1 MTDKTPS
8 TYLSQFNK
16 EQLIEMNKTMDM
28 KSIGESMD
36 MGEQQIRYVFR
47 KLGIKPV
54 RHVWNKGR
62 KMTEE
67 ERLTMIEAVKNGWTE
82 DKREAQKKRQK
93 EIWSNPELRAKSSEI
108 AYSLMTEEHRKKI
121 SDRTKEAMSRPE
133 VHQKLVGAWNT
144 GNAKIK
150 MEETCM
156 EKYGVPYP
164 CMLESARSGSKAK
177 SNINHEWKELLGLT
191 DDDMEFNLGKYVY
204 DLKFGDTLIEIN
216 PTYSHNS
223 TFVPWYGDKKGKKKE
238 PLDHM
243 NKSKHAEDNGFDC
256 VHIWD
261 WDDADK
267 VVKMFSKKVAIG
279 ARQCE
284 VRLVEDVTVI
294 DVFLNTYHLQN
305 TCKGQSVCVGLYYEE
320 GLVGLMTFGKPRYNS
335 NYEWELL
342 RLCFD
347 GKYTVMG
354 GAKKMFKWFVEHYNP
369 LSIIS
374 YCDKSKFSGK
384 VYVDLGFELL
394 SYAKPSKHW
403 YNIKTKRHITDNL
416 LRQRGFSQLHGDKE
430 HKKGEDNR
438 GLMLEH
444 GYVEV
449 YDCGQASYGWVSCA

>member
-1 MTDKTPS
+1 MTYKTPS

-16 EQLIEMNKTMDM
+16 EQLIEMNQTMDM
-28 KSIGESMD
+28 KSIGESMG

-62 KMTEE
+62 KMTEG
-67 ERLTMIEAVKNGWTE
+67 ERLAMIEAVKKGWTE

-93 EIWSNPELRAKSSEI
+93 EVWSNPELRAKSSEI

-121 SDRTKEAMSRPE
+121 SDRTKEAMSKPE
-133 VHQKLVGAWNT
+133 VLEH
-144 GNAKIK
+144 IK
-150 MEETCM
+150 ESCM
-156 EKYGVPYP
+156 AKYGVEWNCLRP
-164 CMLESARSGSKAK
+164 EANNHVTISKK
-177 SNINHEWKELLGLT
+177 NREWQYLLGVPDEDLEYAVKGFAY
-191 DDDMEFNLGKYVY
+191 DMKI
-204 DLKFGDTLIEIN
+204 GDTLIEIN
-216 PTYSHNS
+216 PSETHNS
-223 TFVPWYGDKKGKKKE
+223 TYSLFGKKLKE
-238 PLDHM
+238 ATYHIKKTSAA
-243 NKSKHAEDNGFDC
+243 NIAGFDC

-284 VRLVEDVTVI
+284 VRLVADVTVV
-294 DVFLNTYHLQN
+294 DAFLNTYHLQN
-305 TCKGQSVCVGLYYEE
+305 TCKGQSVCVGLYYDE

-354 GAKKMFKWFVEHYNP
+354 GVKKMFKWFVEHYNP
-369 LSIIS
+369 SSIIS

-449 YDCGQASYGWVSCA
+449 FDCGQASYVWINYS

>member
-16 EQLIEMNKTMDM
+16 EQLIEMNQTMDM
-28 KSIGESMD
+28 KSIGESMG

-67 ERLTMIEAVKNGWTE
+67 ERLMMVEAVKRGWTE
-82 DKREAQKKRQK
+82 NKREAQKKRQK

-121 SDRTKEAMSRPE
+121 SEKTKEAMSRPE
-133 VHQKLVGAWNT
+133 VLGH
-144 GNAKIK
+144 IK
-150 MEETCM
+150 ESCM
-156 EKYGVPYP
+156 AKYGVEWNCLRP
-164 CMLESARSGSKAK
+164 EANNHVTISKK
-177 SNINHEWKELLGLT
+177 NREWQSLLGVPDEDL
-191 DDDMEFNLGKYVY
+191 EYVVKGFAY
-204 DLKFGDTLIEIN
+204 DIKIGNTLIEID
-216 PTYSHNS
+216 PSETHNS
-223 TFVPWYGDKKGKKKE
+223 TYSLFGKE
-238 PLDHM
+238 PKDSTYHI
-243 NKSKHAEDNGFDC
+243 KKTSAAHIAGFDC
-256 VHIWD
+256 IHIWD
-261 WDDADK
+261 WDDAGK
-267 VVKMFSKKVAIG
+267 IVKMFSKKVALG
-279 ARQCE
+279 ARQCD
-284 VRLVEDVTVI
+284 VRPVEDITIVDT
-294 DVFLNTYHLQN
+294 FLNTYHLQN
-305 TCKGQSVCVGLYYEE
+305 TCKGQSVCVGLYYDEK
-320 GLVGLMTFGKPRYNS
+320 LVGLMTFGEPRYNN

-347 GKYTVMG
+347 SEYTVMG
-354 GAKKMFKWFVEHYNP
+354 GVKKMFKWFVEHYCP
-369 LSIIS
+369 SSILS

-430 HKKGEDNR
+430 HKKGENNR

-449 YDCGQASYGWVSCA
+449 YDCGQASYVWTNYS